1 MEFEFSQEPLR
12 VSGWRMWRGD
22 RQTETLIL
30 NLVLKGNV
38 VNLQLRTAGVLIK
51 SSALVL
57 IYSLKIKT

>member
-1 MEFEFSQEPLR
+1 MESEFSQEPLR

-22 RQTETLIL
+22 GQTETLIL

-51 SSALVL
+51 SSSLIL

>member
-1 MEFEFSQEPLR
+1 M
-12 VSGWRMWRGD
+12 SGWRMWRGD
-22 RQTETLIL
+22 GQTETLIL

-51 SSALVL
+51 SSSLIL